1 MTGLGKAI
9 VASAVVVSLF
19 GSCAASS
26 DRVEEEHKAETAPA
40 RKPTVFSEDFQTR
53 ESIAAHGGTISGN
66 VTSVAGFKGNAV
78 KFAGKD
84 AYITYKDVCDIH
96 KGSIEFMVKTDWKY
110 DVSKPE
116 RDNPYIVVFEP
127 IYFCLS
133 LRHKPG
139 YKTSVTGGD
148 PPVYQSPG
156 YSGHVVGVMVGDP
169 ENGAPTHARATM
181 TTWLPDTWHH
191 VALTWDFSGPKK
203 LWELRFYVDRELAGT
218 SRYDG
223 PLPKVPPVLCVG
235 GRPGRISR
243 VCIDEFKF
251 WPEPLV
257 YGVAEME

>member
-1 MTGLGKAI
+1 M
-9 VASAVVVSLF
+9 
-19 GSCAASS
+19 
-26 DRVEEEHKAETAPA
+26 
-40 RKPTVFSEDFQTR
+40 FSEDFQTR
-53 ESIAAHGGTISGN
+53 ESIVAHGGTISGN
-66 VTSVAGFKGNAV
+66 VTSVTGSKGNAM
-78 KFAGKD
+78 KFTGKD
-84 AYITYKDVCDIH
+84 AYIAYKDVCDIR

-116 RDNPYIVVFEP
+116 RDNPYIAVFEP

-133 LRHKPG
+133 LRHRPG

-148 PPVYQSPG
+148 QPVYQSPG

-169 ENGAPTHARATM
+169 EKGAPTHARATM
-181 TTWLPDTWHH
+181 KTWPPDTWHH

-223 PLPKVPPVLCVG
+223 PLPKVPPVLYIG
-235 GRPGRISR
+235 GRPGRISK

-257 YGVAEME
+257 YGAVEME